1 MTFSDTHAHAQPLA
15 SLPINAPNN
24 TPTNQP
30 KHFWQKPGC
39 TNSIG
44 ETALGLTITGGAV
57 AAAWILG
64 PETLSVAGE
73 IVTEASAES
82 GPLGGL
88 IEGAHIGAPLLGATL
103 TTAAVPLLL
112 TADGVKGIAGNC
124 FGS

>member
-1 MTFSDTHAHAQPLA
+1 MEDIA
-15 SLPINAPNN
+15 IIAPNN
-24 TPTNQP
+24 TRTNQP
-30 KHFWQKPGC
+30 KHFWQRPGC

-57 AAAWILG
+57 AAAWFLG

-73 IVTEASAES
+73 IVTEASAEY

-88 IEGAHIGAPLLGATL
+88 IEGAHIGAPLLGATI
-103 TTAAVPLLL
+103 TTAAVPLVL
-112 TADGVKGIAGNC
+112 TADGIKGIAGNC